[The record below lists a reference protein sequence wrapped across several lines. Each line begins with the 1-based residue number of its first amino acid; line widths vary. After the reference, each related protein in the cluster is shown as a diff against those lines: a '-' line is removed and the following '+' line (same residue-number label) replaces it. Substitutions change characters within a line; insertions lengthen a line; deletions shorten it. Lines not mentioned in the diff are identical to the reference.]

1 MAGVQELEADL
12 VETVSLLKQATRKN
26 ARVLLEKEERRLKQL
41 IAESTPKATSS
52 AKEISS
58 TATSRAL
65 PTSKITNAWDQS
77 PKFVKIYITLD
88 GIQTAPADLI
98 KSNFTERGFSIH
110 INNFQGKNH
119 VVEMIDLQYPI
130 VTKDSY
136 VKQKTDM
143 LLVML
148 RKESEE
154 KHWDE
159 ITRLDA
165 ELKKKNAP
173 KFDTPGSSSDPNESL
188 MSMMKDLYD
197 KGDDEMK
204 RTLRKARGS
213 TKETHRWSRR
223 FIGAPTNLQ
232 NNPPLFRNV
241 RQRRQGMFELTEVD
255 VLVEVTHASS
265 NLKMQQGLITQQYRK
280 TNN

>member
-1 MAGVQELEADL
+1 MTGVQELEADL
-12 VETVSLLKQATRKN
+12 VETVFLLKQATRQNTK
-26 ARVLLEKEERRLKQL
+26 VLLEKEERRLKQL

-52 AKEISS
+52 AKELSS
-58 TATSRAL
+58 TATSGALL
-65 PTSKITNAWDQS
+65 PTSKITNYAWDQS

-88 GIQTAPADLI
+88 GIHTAPADLI

-110 INNFQGKNH
+110 ISNFKGKNH
-119 VVEMIDLQYPI
+119 AVEMIDLQYPI

-173 KFDTPGSSSDPNESL
+173 KFDTPGSASDPNESL
-188 MSMMKDLYD
+188 MSMMKELYD
-197 KGDDEMK
+197 NGDDEMK
-204 RTLRKARGS
+204 RTLRKAWHEG
-213 TKETHRWSRR
+213 
-223 FIGAPTNLQ
+223 
-232 NNPPLFRNV
+232 
-241 RQRRQGMFELTEVD
+241 
-255 VLVEVTHASS
+255 
-265 NLKMQQGLITQQYRK
+265 QQKKHTDGLADS
-280 TNN
+280 